1 MSTVRTV
8 KPVPKIKDVARAAG
22 VSPATVSRVLNGND
36 AVAPERAARVLE
48 VAAELGYQPHGPA
61 RALRQQRARLW
72 AVIVSDIQNPF
83 FTTMV
88 RGIEDV
94 GRAEGHRIVLCNSD
108 EDPAREAAYIDV
120 AIAERMGGVVIAPAS
135 DRSSRVDAL
144 LERQIP
150 VVTVDRRLRHGHD
163 QVDSVMVDNR
173 AGAMAATEHLLTSG
187 AKRVACITGPARAS
201 TAAERLTGYRAALR
215 KAGREARADL
225 IRHADFRHE
234 GGYAAAIDLLRP
246 RRRPDALFVTNNL
259 MTLGALQAIADT
271 GLRVPADVAIVGFDD
286 APWATLTTPPLT
298 VVAQPTLE
306 IGREAGRLLA
316 TATNHTTTRH
326 IVLSPT
332 LIVRQSS
339 ERST

>member
-1 MSTVRTV
+1 MSPVV

-36 AVAPERAARVLE
+36 AVAPERAARVLQ

-61 RALRQQRARLW
+61 RALRQQRTRLW

-108 EDPAREAAYIDV
+108 EDPTREAAYIDV
-120 AIAERMGGVVIAPAS
+120 AVAERMGGVVIAPAS
-135 DRSSRVDAL
+135 DRSSRVDTL
-144 LERQIP
+144 LERRIP

-163 QVDSVMVDNR
+163 HVDSVMVDNR
-173 AGAMAATEHLLTSG
+173 AGAIAATDHLLTNG
-187 AKRVACITGPARAS
+187 AKRIACITGPARAS
-201 TAAERLTGYRAALR
+201 TAAERLTGYRTALR
-215 KAGREARADL
+215 KAGREPRPDL

-234 GGYAAAIDLLRP
+234 GGYTATTDLLRT
-246 RRRPDALFVTNNL
+246 RHRPDALFVTNNL

-271 GLRVPADVAIVGFDD
+271 GLQVPHDIAIVGFDD

-298 VVAQPTLE
+298 VIAQPTLE

-316 TATNHTTTRH
+316 TAANATTTRH

-332 LIVRQSS
+332 LIIRQSS
-339 ERST
+339 EPPT

>member
-1 MSTVRTV
+1 
-8 KPVPKIKDVARAAG
+8 VPKIKDVARAAG

-36 AVAPERAARVLE
+36 SVAPERAARVIA

-61 RALRQQRARLW
+61 RALRQQRTRLW

-83 FTTMV
+83 FTAMV

-120 AIAERMGGVVIAPAS
+120 AVAERMGGVVIAPAS
-135 DRSSRVDAL
+135 ARSSRVDAL
-144 LERQIP
+144 LERRIP
-150 VVTVDRRLRHGHD
+150 VVTVDRRLRHGWD
-163 QVDSVMVDNR
+163 LVDSVMVDNR
-173 AGAMAATEHLLTSG
+173 AGAIAATEHLITSG
-187 AKRVACITGPARAS
+187 AKRVGCITGPARAS

-215 KAGREARADL
+215 RAGRAASAGL
-225 IRHADFRHE
+225 VRHADFRHE
-234 GGYAAAIDLLRP
+234 GGYRAALDLLRS

-259 MTLGALQAIADT
+259 MTLGALQAIADV
-271 GLRVPADVAIVGFDD
+271 GLHVPDDVAIVGFDD

-298 VVAQPTLE
+298 VVSQPTLE

-316 TATNHTTTRH
+316 TAGDDMATRH

-339 ERST
+339 ERR